1 MTTLPR
7 RYSQDRMA
15 DNEKEPHDERTD
27 EVEAEV
33 WQALS
38 TRRWRPMILDN
49 LRSRGMSHAEAKN
62 FLAKVEAKW
71 FQAQDP
77 AWHRRVAIIAAI
89 GGFVIPWVTTF
100 IEEIIKMNTNLSQ
113 EVSKAFPV
121 LVSVAEPI
129 ADKITGIAGFAVGWY
144 YTRVVK
150 DLIGFP
156 DAHRAANYGYYAACL
171 TALVYTTIDFFSKY
185 W

>member
-1 MTTLPR
+1 
-7 RYSQDRMA
+7 
-15 DNEKEPHDERTD
+15 
-27 EVEAEV
+27 
-33 WQALS
+33 
-38 TRRWRPMILDN
+38 
-49 LRSRGMSHAEAKN
+49 
-62 FLAKVEAKW
+62 
-71 FQAQDP
+71 
-77 AWHRRVAIIAAI
+77 
-89 GGFVIPWVTTF
+89 
-100 IEEIIKMNTNLSQ
+100 
-113 EVSKAFPV
+113 VSKAFPV

-171 TALVYTTIDFFSKY
+171 MALVYTIIDFFSKY